1 MIYHK
6 LVFIT
11 ASINIANKLHSS
23 LWILN
28 KLQSF
33 RLFLEDKLIILCN
46 KKKNTVVEKCSRL
59 SFASVCGFDFKHLKL
74 VFGKRTKVWSWNYQL
89 VINKLNVNIWR
100 L

>member
-46 KKKNTVVEKCSRL
+46 KKKYSCREM
-59 SFASVCGFDFKHLKL
+59 
-74 VFGKRTKVWSWNYQL
+74 
-89 VINKLNVNIWR
+89 
-100 L
+100 